1 MKLTEINSQVEK
13 DLEHIP
19 KWAKGSAQNMFRQR
33 YTVLRQ
39 HDLAKTSKTKNE
51 TFREALDSIK
61 KEHPDFVP
69 RCDHSYFHL

>member
-1 MKLTEINSQVEK
+1 MKLTEINLQVEK
-13 DLEHIP
+13 DLERIP

-51 TFREALDSIK
+51 TFREALDSMK
-61 KEHPDFVP
+61 KEYPDFVP
-69 RCDHSYFHL
+69 KYDHNYFQL